1 MNAFIEWVEGF
12 IILPMKD
19 PYLRMALLKNL
30 PMQILSTFWGYIV
43 QLFPYVV
50 LGSLLGELLKF
61 TSWTKLIYRFTSKRR
76 VLTILFADVLGI
88 ISPLCTYGTV
98 PVLITLYGGG
108 VGLGPLIAFLAAS
121 SMMNPQLFIMTVG
134 GLGWEMALLR
144 LLAVFVF
151 SLLCGFLTL
160 LLPEKFVIRKKL
172 MIEEKDEC
180 AILNRKKEPFTF
192 KKYGHDVLH
201 NLLFVSKM
209 MAIGIAIAT
218 VVDILPI
225 SSYLSE
231 VDTSSPIGIII
242 AAVAGI
248 PMYAC
253 GGGTIPMLASLLS
266 QGLSRGSAIAFMT
279 AGPATRVTSLAA
291 IATIF
296 RWGFLLCYVA
306 VLIIFS
312 VAMGIMVG

>member
-1 MNAFIEWVEGF
+1 MNAFFEWVEGY
-12 IILPMKD
+12 IILPLQD
-19 PYLRMALLKNL
+19 PYLRAALLKEL
-30 PMQILSTFWGYIV
+30 PWQILDTFWGYIV
-43 QLFPYVV
+43 QLFPYVI

-76 VLTILFADVLGI
+76 FLTILFADVLGI
-88 ISPLCTYGTV
+88 LSPLCTYGTV

-108 VGLGPLIAFLAAS
+108 VGIGPLISFLAAS

-144 LLAVFVF
+144 LLAVFIF
-151 SLLCGFLTL
+151 SLLCGLLTL
-160 LLPEKFVIRKKL
+160 LLPERFVIRKKL
-172 MIEEKDEC
+172 LDEEKDEN

-201 NLLFVSKM
+201 NLLFVGKM
-209 MAIGIAIAT
+209 MLIGISIAT
-218 VVDILPI
+218 IVDILPI
-225 SSYLSE
+225 ASYLSE

-242 AAVAGI
+242 AAIAGI

-312 VAMGIMVG
+312 VAMGILVG